1 METLLQMAAV
11 NASYDETLVLKDID
25 LMISRHKIL
34 GLVGESGSG
43 KSTVARVIT
52 GLLRPSSGEMF
63 FEGEPL
69 MQNRSRET
77 RKKIQMVFQNPESS
91 LNPRHTIG
99 KTLTDDMKFHK
110 IAKGPEAESRAQEFL
125 KRMGLPEDSMKR
137 YPSAFSGGEK
147 QRIALARALAVE
159 PELLIADE
167 PTSALD
173 VSVQLAILELMK
185 ELQRER
191 NLTVLFISHDLGVIS
206 YICDDV
212 AVMHEGR
219 ILETDTKD
227 HFFQHPMTEYGREL
241 LDSVPRLN
249 V

>member
-11 NASYDETLVLKDID
+11 NASYDGTLVLKDID

-69 MQNRSRET
+69 MQNRSREM
-77 RKKIQMVFQNPESS
+77 RRKIQMVFQNPESS

-110 IAKGPEAESRAQEFL
+110 IAKRPEAKERAERL
-125 KRMGLPEDSMKR
+125 LVRMGLP
-137 YPSAFSGGEK
+137 
-147 QRIALARALAVE
+147 
-159 PELLIADE
+159 
-167 PTSALD
+167 
-173 VSVQLAILELMK
+173 
-185 ELQRER
+185 
-191 NLTVLFISHDLGVIS
+191 
-206 YICDDV
+206 
-212 AVMHEGR
+212 
-219 ILETDTKD
+219 
-227 HFFQHPMTEYGREL
+227 
-241 LDSVPRLN
+241 
-249 V
+249 

>member
-11 NASYDETLVLKDID
+11 NASYDGTLVLKDID

-99 KTLTDDMKFHK
+99 EWGF
-110 IAKGPEAESRAQEFL
+110 
-125 KRMGLPEDSMKR
+125 
-137 YPSAFSGGEK
+137 
-147 QRIALARALAVE
+147 QRTA
-159 PELLIADE
+159 
-167 PTSALD
+167 
-173 VSVQLAILELMK
+173 
-185 ELQRER
+185 
-191 NLTVLFISHDLGVIS
+191 
-206 YICDDV
+206 
-212 AVMHEGR
+212 
-219 ILETDTKD
+219 
-227 HFFQHPMTEYGREL
+227 
-241 LDSVPRLN
+241 
-249 V
+249 